1 MSGVESLTSNSSERS
16 RASTPASAGLDW
28 QPWVFDLM
36 PAMCMDFSL
45 YVSFFAIQQLLKASK
60 VGPDLLGTTFAA
72 YSAGYIVF
80 CPLISIYVGRFR
92 SLSLLGGLVIGLF
105 CLTGFR
111 YSTELW
117 HFQVLLGLMSLST
130 ACFWPSF
137 QNIIGEDCEPIELP
151 RRLAF
156 FNLGWTVG
164 KASGLVAAGF
174 LTASMGRDIFWIAFA
189 LSSLCTLLFFARFW
203 RVGFFTRVQRSQDD
217 EASPERDENEEPA
230 LNLPQKSAPF
240 FLAALCVNYLTWGG
254 AAALIAQMP
263 VLGERLKI
271 SPDTQGILLAAMVFS
286 QFGSFFLLKRWRGW
300 IFNWVFIAAPGLF
313 AALAFVLLAFGTWQP
328 LAFLALGLF
337 GLAIGFTY
345 CGSIYYALCPDG
357 SNIRTAIHEATL
369 GVGSLTLPTILG
381 LSLNYYQGEVMTPT
395 LVMAAVFVVVTL
407 GAVGLLLRS
416 QKKAGR

>member
-1 MSGVESLTSNSSERS
+1 MSGVESVASNSSERS
-16 RASTPASAGLDW
+16 KAFAPASAGFDW

-45 YVSFFAIQQLLKASK
+45 YVSFFAIQQLLKDSN

-80 CPLISIYVGRFR
+80 CPLISAYIGRFR
-92 SLSLLGGLVIGLF
+92 ALSLLIGLLIGLG

-111 YSTELW
+111 FSTELW

-137 QNIIGEDCEPIELP
+137 QNIIGEDCEPVELP

-164 KASGLVAAGF
+164 KASGLVAAGI

-189 LSSLCTLLFFARFW
+189 LSSLCTLIFFLRFC
-203 RVGFFTRVQRSQDD
+203 RGGFFTSIDSRAADRSSDGAEQSSA
-217 EASPERDENEEPA
+217 ESPSV
-230 LNLPQKSAPF
+230 PQSSRPF

-263 VLGERLKI
+263 ILGERLKI
-271 SPDTQGILLAAMVFS
+271 SSDTQGILLAAMVFS

-300 IFNWVFIAAPGLF
+300 IFNWVFIAAPGLV

-328 LAFLALGLF
+328 LAFIALGLF

-357 SNIRTAIHEATL
+357 TKIRTAIHEATL
-369 GVGSLTLPTILG
+369 GVGSLSLPMILG
-381 LSLNYYQGEVMTPT
+381 LALDYFEGEVFTPA
-395 LVMAAVFVVVTL
+395 LVIAAIFFVVTL
-407 GAVGLLLRS
+407 GAVTILMRSKKEAGL
-416 QKKAGR
+416 